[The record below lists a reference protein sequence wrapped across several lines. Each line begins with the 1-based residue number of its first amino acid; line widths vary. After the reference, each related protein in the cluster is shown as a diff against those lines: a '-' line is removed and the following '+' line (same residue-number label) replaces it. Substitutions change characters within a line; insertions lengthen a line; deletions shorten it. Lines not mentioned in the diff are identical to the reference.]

1 MSFILKDL
9 PYAYNALEPI
19 IDEATMHFHHDKHH
33 QTYVNNL
40 NNLLDGTEFSSYSL
54 EEILT
59 SLDKMPVD
67 KVNGIRN
74 NAGGV
79 YNHNLFWEIM
89 TPNGS
94 NEPVGKLKDE
104 IISTFGSFENM
115 KNEFNT
121 KGAGQFGSGWVWL
134 VVNQENKLEILSTP
148 NQDSPLSQGKKP
160 ILGNDVW
167 EHAYYLNY
175 QNRRADYLKEWFN
188 LVNWDIVLEKY
199 NEIIK

>member
-40 NNLLDGTEFSSYSL
+40 NNLLDGTEFSNYSL

-94 NEPVGKLKDE
+94 NEPIGKLKDE